1 MEQTIY
7 GTSAPH
13 MKRKLNT
20 ARIML
25 YIILALLPAG
35 IHGILRYGISA
46 AVVILLTCV
55 SAVAAEFLF
64 EKLLK
69 KPVAVKDLRV
79 LVTGLVMSYC
89 LPATVEWYVAVAAGV
104 LCALTMQLSQHFFC
118 RNIVSPVIFT
128 RLILMYAFKEQMTT
142 YLFDGLTMATPLT
155 ALKAGEDVNTLFMIF
170 GKTGG
175 CIGETSA
182 LLLCVGAIFLIMAGV
197 IDFRVTGMYLFSF
210 AAFMAVFGGHG
221 LSSYYLTA
229 QLAGGGLM
237 LALWFIAPAYST
249 LPITKDG
256 RWIYGTLLGV
266 LTGVFRLFGPAA
278 ENICFAILIANLCVP
293 FIEKM
298 TIRRPFG
305 VEKGNL

>member
-13 MKRKLNT
+13 MKGKLNT
-20 ARIML
+20 TRIML
-25 YIILALLPAG
+25 YVILALLPAG
-35 IHGILRYGISA
+35 VHGVWRFGFSA
-46 AVVILLTCV
+46 AVIILLTCA
-55 SAVAAEFLF
+55 SAVATEILF

-69 KPVAVKDLRV
+69 KPVVVKDCRV

-104 LCALTMQLSQHFFC
+104 MCALFMQLSHHFFY
-118 RNIVSPVIFT
+118 RNVVSPVILT
-128 RLILMYAFKEQMTT
+128 RVILMYAFQEQMTT

-155 ALKAGEDVNTLFMIF
+155 ALKAGEEVNTLFMIF

-175 CIGETSA
+175 CIGETST
-182 LLLCVGAIFLIMAGV
+182 LLLCLGAIFLIMAGV
-197 IDFRVTGMYLFSF
+197 MDFRVTGMYLFSF

-229 QLAGGGLM
+229 HLAGGGLM

-249 LPITKDG
+249 LPITKGG
-256 RWIYGTLLGV
+256 RWIYGIVLGI
-266 LTGVFRLFGPAA
+266 LTGISRLFGSAA

-293 FIEKM
+293 LIEKI
-298 TIRRPFG
+298 TVRRPFG